1 MVIDV
6 PKKDLFVDLLITC
19 FFFPSQVVGGN
30 LPVNHTIIYQLQDIF
45 NLLPD
50 ASVGEFV
57 KSMYVKTNDQMLVVY
72 LASLSRS
79 VIALHNL
86 INNKITNRDAER
98 KESKKDEVKEKK
110 EKEESKTEEK
120 KKDVKSS

>member
-1 MVIDV
+1 MV
-6 PKKDLFVDLLITC
+6 
-19 FFFPSQVVGGN
+19 SGN

-50 ASVGEFV
+50 ANVREFV

-98 KESKKDEVKEKK
+98 KESKKDEVKERKDK
-110 EKEESKTEEK
+110 EDSKAEDK
-120 KKDVKSS
+120 KKDAKSS

>member
-1 MVIDV
+1 MLSVYFS
-6 PKKDLFVDLLITC
+6 L
-19 FFFPSQVVGGN
+19 QVVSGN

-50 ASVGEFV
+50 ASVREFV

-98 KESKKDEVKEKK
+98 KESSKKDEVKEKK
-110 EKEESKTEEK
+110 DKEENKTEDK

>member
-1 MVIDV
+1 M
-6 PKKDLFVDLLITC
+6 
-19 FFFPSQVVGGN
+19 
-30 LPVNHTIIYQLQDIF
+30 
-45 NLLPD
+45 PD
-50 ASVGEFV
+50 ASVREFV

-98 KESKKDEVKEKK
+98 KESSKKDEVKEKK
-110 EKEESKTEEK
+110 DKEENKTEDK